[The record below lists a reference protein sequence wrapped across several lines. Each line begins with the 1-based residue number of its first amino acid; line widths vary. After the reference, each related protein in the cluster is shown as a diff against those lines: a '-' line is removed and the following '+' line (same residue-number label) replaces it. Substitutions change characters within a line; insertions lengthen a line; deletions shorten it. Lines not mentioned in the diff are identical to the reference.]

1 MTDRL
6 LSTAEAAAY
15 WDARHRR
22 KDDLR
27 SGGHIGLDYAGNEMF
42 YARRLGALLELIGDQ
57 GSESEPMFVLDA
69 GCGKGQFARALARC
83 GHRVD
88 AIDASPSAIEYAR
101 ATDPPLAL
109 EQEEAPDGAS
119 AGQDPD
125 AAAGGAVSPA
135 VPATERNT
143 VNGALGS
150 AHEGGAPPRW
160 AVCTLDQWE
169 SPWPYDAVYSIDVLF
184 HVLDD
189 DVWRRSL
196 DNLASLVRF
205 GGTIVVTDEDRA
217 QPHPRGNYILH
228 RPPAV
233 YLARLEPRGFTYRGF
248 RPYGFR
254 GNEVGF
260 HVFTR
265 TR

>member
-1 MTDRL
+1 MADRL

-22 KDDLR
+22 EDDLR
-27 SGGHIGLDYAGNEMF
+27 SGGNRGLDYAGNEMF

-57 GSESEPMFVLDA
+57 GSASEPMFVLDA

-101 ATDPPLAL
+101 STDPPVFPP
-109 EQEEAPDGAS
+109 EEEEPADGEP
-119 AGQDPD
+119 AGQEGD
-125 AAAGGAVSPA
+125 AAPRDAPLGGPG
-135 VPATERNT
+135 PD
-143 VNGALGS
+143 
-150 AHEGGAPPRW
+150 GAPPRW
-160 AVCTLDQWE
+160 SVCTLDQWD
-169 SPWPYDAVYSIDVLF
+169 SPWLYDAVYSIDVLF

-189 DVWRRSL
+189 RVWGQSV

-205 GGTIVVTDEDRA
+205 GGTLVVTDEDRA

-228 RPPAV
+228 RPPAA
-233 YLARLEPRGFTYRGF
+233 YLARLVPRGFTYRGF
-248 RPYGFR
+248 WPYGFR

>member
-1 MTDRL
+1 MADPVPTPL
-6 LSTAEAAAY
+6 LTSAEAAAY

-22 KDDLR
+22 QDDLR

-42 YARRLGALLELIGDQ
+42 YARRLGALLEMIGDQ
-57 GSESEPMFVLDA
+57 GSRSEPLFVLDA

-101 ATDPPLAL
+101 ATDPPLPAAPAYGPGDG
-109 EQEEAPDGAS
+109 EPAGPDADTGAPGGAEES
-119 AGQDPD
+119 AGDD
-125 AAAGGAVSPA
+125 SV
-135 VPATERNT
+135 
-143 VNGALGS
+143 
-150 AHEGGAPPRW
+150 PPRW
-160 AVCTLDQWE
+160 AVCTLDEWH
-169 SPWPYDAVYSIDVLF
+169 SAWLYDAVYSIDVLF

-189 DVWRRSL
+189 GAWGRSL

-205 GGTIVVTDEDRA
+205 GGTLVVTDSDHQQR
-217 QPHPRGNYILH
+217 HRRGNYIVH
-228 RPPAV
+228 RPPAAYV
-233 YLARLEPRGFTYRGF
+233 ARLLPRGFRYREF

-265 TR
+265 TH